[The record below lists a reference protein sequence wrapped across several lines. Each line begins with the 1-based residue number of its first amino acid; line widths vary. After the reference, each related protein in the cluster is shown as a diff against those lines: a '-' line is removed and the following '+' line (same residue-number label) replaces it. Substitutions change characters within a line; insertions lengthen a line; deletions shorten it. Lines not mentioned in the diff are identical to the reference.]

1 MLWNVR
7 CLDCIEPISK
17 TKNLGSRTI
26 NKEEAVEN
34 GIEPTKGYG
43 FFGFFEQNY
52 IVPRSKNIWKYEQN
66 ISAPIKTAVDPC
78 DATKKCVRQYF
89 NRNKGKWVFSPAGCD
104 KKPEEFPRVVQ
115 LPQDADPENDR
126 EATEC
131 KVLDRKTMYNPE

>member
-1 MLWNVR
+1 MDFSDFL
-7 CLDCIEPISK
+7 
-17 TKNLGSRTI
+17 
-26 NKEEAVEN
+26 NKITLFHVAK
-34 GIEPTKGYG
+34 IYG
-43 FFGFFEQNY
+43 NTNKIFQRQLKQLL
-52 IVPRSKNIWKYEQN
+52 IL
-66 ISAPIKTAVDPC
+66 